1 MNNTINLIKEQ
12 YGIECVTITQQIGGW
27 SALAYK
33 LSDGF
38 KNYFLKVYE
47 KNRAS
52 TPKLT
57 ALIDTYIPITL
68 WLNKNTELR
77 GKLPVPILTKD
88 GEAKCEDKYGIYLLY
103 EYIDGETIGS
113 KGLTIEQTVQ
123 LADIVATLHSYGKEV
138 PVSTNA
144 IREEYYL
151 PFLCQMQKIFSE
163 SHFYIPYDV
172 KALIGKYKQSVLKMI
187 EKVRSLSKVLQFS
200 KPKMVLCHTDIHPWN
215 LIQTSQGLILIDWEG
230 LKLAPPEADL
240 ALLSE
245 EPYYEEFIRS
255 YRKNIDIVIHTDIM
269 QFYKMRRNLEDIWEF
284 IEQLLYDKQENEE
297 RIKTLKYLEG
307 ELFSIDK
314 NFL

>member
-1 MNNTINLIKEQ
+1 M
-12 YGIECVTITQQIGGW
+12 
-27 SALAYK
+27 
-33 LSDGF
+33 
-38 KNYFLKVYE
+38 
-47 KNRAS
+47 
-52 TPKLT
+52 
-57 ALIDTYIPITL
+57 
-68 WLNKNTELR
+68 
-77 GKLPVPILTKD
+77 TKD

-151 PFLCQMQKIFSE
+151 TFLCQMQKIFSE

-200 KPKMVLCHTDIHPWN
+200 KPNMVLCHTDIHPWN

-314 NFL
+314 NLL